1 MSDYVIEFDQI
12 YKKFARGEQH
22 TSLRDFIPA
31 MAGKLWPFGKKKTA
45 EEIALR
51 NQEFWAVQNVSF
63 KLKRGESMGIIGPNG
78 SGKSTTLKLLSG
90 ILRPDKGTYKV
101 HGRLSAL
108 IEVGA
113 GFHPDLTGRENI
125 YLNGSI
131 LGMTR
136 KEVASK
142 FNDIVEF
149 AGVEE
154 FIDTPVKR
162 YSSGMAVRLGFAVSA
177 FIEPDVMLVDE
188 VLAVGD
194 TEFRNRCL
202 NRMNKMLKN
211 GVTMILVSHN
221 LSEVRNLCQTCLMLY
236 KGQPLMQGQTIKV
249 IEEYHRIVG
258 ERIKIEQEKQA
269 ATELATK
276 VDAKVAITSCDLL
289 DSKGN
294 ICEVFG
300 TGDEQTV
307 RIHFN
312 AKEKINKPQFMVE
325 LLWATEDYV
334 AAACSTV
341 ARKVVLNPIEGVGYV
356 DLTIKSMLV
365 EPNVYAWSITVSD
378 GETGLA
384 LDQLKKVRFVVN
396 EQQPI
401 PGVFGLMHD
410 WQQPVLKPNPSPTQ
424 DEVTDKDKN
433 APEPA
438 SSKIAATDANVSA
451 DTSTAASEYRAA

>member
-1 MSDYVIEFDQI
+1 MADPVIEFDHV

-22 TSLRDFIPA
+22 NSLRDFIPA
-31 MAGKLWPFGKKKTA
+31 MAKKLWPFGRRQTA
-45 EEIALR
+45 EEVALR
-51 NQEFWAVQNVSF
+51 TQEFWAVQDVSF
-63 KLKRGESMGIIGPNG
+63 KLHRGESMGIIGPNG

-90 ILRPDKGTYKV
+90 IIRPERGSYRV

-125 YLNGSI
+125 FLNGSI

-202 NRMNKMLKN
+202 NRMNKMLRN

-221 LSEVRNLCQTCLMLY
+221 LSEVRNLCQNCLMLY
-236 KGQPLMQGQTIKV
+236 KGQSMMQGPTIKV

-258 ERIKIEQEKQA
+258 DKIKVEQEKLA
-269 ATELATK
+269 AAELAGK
-276 VDAKVAITSCDLL
+276 PEAIVAITSAELL
-289 DSKGN
+289 NAAGEH
-294 ICEVFG
+294 CEVFG
-300 TGDEQTV
+300 TGDRQTV
-307 RIHFN
+307 RIHFH
-312 AKEKINKPQFMVE
+312 ARKRIERPQFHVE

-334 AAACSTV
+334 AAACSTI
-341 ARKVVLNPIEGVGYV
+341 ARKVVLDPIEGRGYV
-356 DLTIKSMLV
+356 DLKVRSLLV

-378 GETGLA
+378 GDNGQP
-384 LDQLKKVRFVVN
+384 LDTLKKVRFLVN
-396 EQQPI
+396 EQEPI
-401 PGVFGLMHD
+401 PGVFGLAHE
-410 WQQPVLKPNPSPTQ
+410 WSQPVPEGDPDPINVPSP
-424 DEVTDKDKN
+424 D
-433 APEPA
+433 PSPA
-438 SSKIAATDANVSA
+438 VAGVQTTGVASRSDAR
-451 DTSTAASEYRAA
+451 DRAA